1 MGITFKTTYDEAGN
15 PQRVAFS
22 SGTSFESG
30 KTYSPHV
37 VNGEVSPIETVGERA
52 IPDPQLS
59 QSQAVDLIN
68 RSSSTPSWPEMLAMK
83 EQLVGIPAVTTDFDE
98 SRNMYQYMI
107 NEMLRAGQE
116 PSGAQLL
123 DVSQIPEGWRRT
135 GGTTFTDPNNPD
147 FLRDLQALASG
158 QNEGVFNLAD
168 QDNKGI
174 LKLLPFQE
182 GWAQGDPDTGEGL
195 GITDWGEVVENI
207 FTPTP
212 FKLYKMAKSAAEK
225 VKDSDP
231 LRLVGDVGIGALE
244 QAAKPIDYLTQ
255 QIENLSKMF
264 RGVK

>member
-1 MGITFKTTYDEAGN
+1 MTKQQRIDNETLRRAQEGN
-15 PQRVAFS
+15 FSDYVNRELSGAASRLGVTAPVESDFTPNWRTGS
-22 SGTSFESG
+22 SGDGMEQQQQ
-30 KTYSPHV
+30 
-37 VNGEVSPIETVGERA
+37 A
-52 IPDPQLS
+52 IN
-59 QSQAVDLIN
+59 LIN
-68 RSSSTPSWPEMLAMK
+68 QLDATPSWPEILARK

-107 NEMLRAGQE
+107 NEMLHNNR
-116 PSGAQLL
+116 GAKLL

-147 FLRDLQALASG
+147 LLRDLKGLASFE
-158 QNEGVFNLAD
+158 NPGVVNLREY
-168 QDNKGI
+168 DNKGI
-174 LKLLPFQE
+174 LDIEEFQK

-195 GITDWGEVVENI
+195 GIKDYGNLFKSI
-207 FTPTP
+207 LAPAP
-212 FKLYKMAKSAAEK
+212 FKLYEMARSAAEK